1 MSESA
6 GTFRCPGELEQHL
19 HRLEQ
24 QGAPRGEV
32 PALLTP
38 RAQALPHPVTYDQE
52 IIACTAPG
60 LAERLPYR
68 MMHNSGETDE
78 TTEQCVFTE
87 TDASQNRQAWLGQT
101 AIWCL
106 ECMLPLA
113 QLAIN

>member
-1 MSESA
+1 
-6 GTFRCPGELEQHL
+6 
-19 HRLEQ
+19 
-24 QGAPRGEV
+24 
-32 PALLTP
+32 
-38 RAQALPHPVTYDQE
+38 
-52 IIACTAPG
+52 
-60 LAERLPYR
+60 

-87 TDASQNRQAWLGQT
+87 TDALQNRQAWLGQT